1 MENYLKL
8 QDFDEDFDELEG
20 KLTEYRKSPSVWAYQ
35 RHGCFWERDVPGSNE
50 SFFVEHFGMNRE
62 EFGIL
67 VERLCG
73 LAQKDTAFG
82 KAIPLDKR
90 VAITIYTLGSSANYR
105 TVGTFFGVSKA
116 MVCKLL
122 LEFFH
127 ETCRV
132 LSSDY
137 LPQNFLTQTKLEE
150 CVKGFEGFPQC
161 AIDGCHINIHLCA
174 TDTADYFNYKG
185 WYSTMYIVSNG

>member
-20 KLTEYRKSPSVWAYQ
+20 KLTEYRPLPILKKSPSVWAYQ
-35 RHGCFWERDVPGSNE
+35 RHGCFWERDVLGSNE
-50 SFFVEHFGMNRE
+50 STFVEHFGMNRE

-90 VAITIYTLGSSANYR
+90 VAITLYTLGSSAEYR
-105 TVGTFFGVSKA
+105 TVGTLFGVSKA

-122 LEFFH
+122 LEFCH
-127 ETCRV
+127 ETCGA
-132 LSSDY
+132 LSS
-137 LPQNFLTQTKLEE
+137 E
-150 CVKGFEGFPQC
+150 
-161 AIDGCHINIHLCA
+161 
-174 TDTADYFNYKG
+174 
-185 WYSTMYIVSNG
+185 